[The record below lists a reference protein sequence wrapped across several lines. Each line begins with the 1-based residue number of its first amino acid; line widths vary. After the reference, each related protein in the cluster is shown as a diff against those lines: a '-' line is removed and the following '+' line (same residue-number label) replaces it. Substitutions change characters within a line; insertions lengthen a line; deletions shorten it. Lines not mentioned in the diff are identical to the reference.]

1 MLLHKKN
8 HNDKILNAILLYR
21 RQTIMK
27 VLRAIGGFFA
37 KIGRWIRDTAWVQPL
52 LIVGGIFAIIFSIP
66 SITKWVQGW
75 FKSGD
80 AAVSFYKNNGYMSLT
95 NGESDGKDSDA
106 YKLLSFIF
114 DDNAQ
119 KDYGKYGEKFFVTF
133 VQEENSGSETIY
145 KGWEAAKKNWGTT
158 AGFQRVKDKQGNVIS
173 EAGEFKMYTIFID
186 EKNDDDENIFWKLM
200 DDEFASEFA
209 ELSSL
214 ENPYKSNNTS
224 VSYEGI
230 ANSGSTDISGS
241 ATFSAPTTFLF
252 DKNFDATLDKGYSQV
267 GFEIAEIVF
276 DIADKGATGTNIG
289 LARTIWDCWNHIG
302 QFDNVDDNSYVLE

>member
-1 MLLHKKN
+1 
-8 HNDKILNAILLYR
+8 
-21 RQTIMK
+21 MK

-66 SITKWVQGW
+66 AITKWVQGW
-75 FKSGD
+75 FSSGD
-80 AAVSFYKNNGYMSLT
+80 AATSFYKKNGYMSLT
-95 NGESDGKDSDA
+95 NGDEDGKGSDA

-114 DDNAQ
+114 ADDANKSEA
-119 KDYGKYGEKFFVTF
+119 DYNKYGEKFFVTF
-133 VQEENSGSETIY
+133 VEEENSTCEAVY

-158 AGFQRVKDKQGNVIS
+158 AGFKEVKT
-173 EAGEFKMYTIFID
+173 AGGESIYSASASDFKLYTIFID
-186 EKNDDDENIFWKLM
+186 EVNDDEENIFWKLM

-214 ENPYKSNNTS
+214 ENPYKANNS
-224 VSYEGI
+224 SISYEGI

-241 ATFSAPTTFLF
+241 STFSAPTTLLF
-252 DKNFDATLDKGYSQV
+252 DRGFASKATLENGYSQINDNYKV
-267 GFEIAEIVF
+267 AEIIF
-276 DIADKGATGTNIG
+276 DIADKGSTGTNIG

-302 QFDNVDDNSYVLE
+302 QFDNVEDDSYILL

>member
-1 MLLHKKN
+1 
-8 HNDKILNAILLYR
+8 
-21 RQTIMK
+21 MK

-66 SITKWVQGW
+66 AITKWVQGW

-95 NGESDGKDSDA
+95 NGKEDGTDSDA

-114 DDNAQ
+114 EDDAN
-119 KDYGKYGEKFFVTF
+119 KDYSKYGEKFFVTF
-133 VQEENSGSETIY
+133 VEEGNSSSESQY
-145 KGWEAAKKNWGTT
+145 KGWEAAKKNWGST
-158 AGFQRVKDKQGNVIS
+158 AGFQRVKDKNGNVVS

-186 EKNDDDENIFWKLM
+186 EVYDEDDENAEKIFWKLM
-200 DDEFASEFA
+200 DDKFASQFA
-209 ELSSL
+209 DLSSL
-214 ENPYKSNNTS
+214 ENPYKDNAKVN
-224 VSYEGI
+224 YEGI

-241 ATFSAPTTFLF
+241 STFSAPTTFLF
-252 DKNFDATLDKGYSQV
+252 DKNFDASLEKGYSQLNNNFKV
-267 GFEIAEIVF
+267 AEIVF
-276 DIADKGATGTNIG
+276 DIADKGSTGTNIG

-302 QFDNVDDNSYVLE
+302 QFDNVDDSTFVSE

>member
-1 MLLHKKN
+1 
-8 HNDKILNAILLYR
+8 
-21 RQTIMK
+21 MK

-66 SITKWVQGW
+66 AITKWVQGW

-95 NGESDGKDSDA
+95 NGDADGKNSDA

-114 DDNAQ
+114 EDDAS
-119 KDYGKYGEKFFVTF
+119 KDYSKYGEKFFVTF
-133 VQEENSGSETIY
+133 VREDTTSNETTY

-158 AGFQRVKDKQGNVIS
+158 AGFKEVRTKDGTVVS
-173 EAGEFKMYTIFID
+173 TAGEFKLYTIFID
-186 EKNDDDENIFWKLM
+186 EVNDDEENVFWKLM
-200 DDEFASEFA
+200 DNEFASQFA

-214 ENPYKSNNTS
+214 ENPYKSNNS
-224 VSYEGI
+224 SISYEGI

-241 ATFSAPTTFLF
+241 ATFSSPTTFLF
-252 DKNFDATLDKGYSQV
+252 DKNFDATLDKGYSQLNSN
-267 GFEIAEIVF
+267 FKIAEIIF

-302 QFDNVDDNSYVLE
+302 QFDNVADDNYVLL